1 MSIKNILVHV
11 SSDEK
16 EDFQLN
22 VAIELALKYGA
33 HLCGLYVIQRLNLPT
48 YAGAYIP
55 SGVLQAHEEAE
66 QERAEKVQAEFSA
79 MVDKAGCT
87 SEWHCVQGYSD
98 QQINLYGRYADLIV
112 VGQAEEHNVLSNEIS
127 VEDHILIDSARP
139 ILFVPYIGTS
149 LPIGKR
155 ILVAWNGSRE
165 AVRAISDAMPFLK
178 QAELVEVVSVSKSSE
193 QDDDSLTN
201 ICKFLKY
208 HNVNTEAHHVVSK
221 DISVAD
227 TLLSRSADHNIDLLV
242 MGAYG
247 HSRLREYI
255 FGGATHYM
263 LQHMTIPVLM
273 SH

>member
-1 MSIKNILVHV
+1 MSIKTILVHV
-11 SSDEK
+11 NSDE
-16 EDFQLN
+16 EENFQLN
-22 VAIELALKYGA
+22 AAIELALKYKA
-33 HLCGLYVIQRLNLPT
+33 HICGLYVIQRLNLPT

-55 SGVLQAHEEAE
+55 SGVLQAHEQAE
-66 QERAEKVQAEFSA
+66 QERAEKVQAEFNS
-79 MVDKAGCT
+79 MVEKSGCT

-98 QQINLYGRYADLIV
+98 QQINLYGRYSDLII

-155 ILVAWNGSRE
+155 ILVAWNGTRE
-165 AVRAISDAMPFLK
+165 AVRAISDAMPFLEK
-178 QAELVEVVSVSKSSE
+178 AEVVEVVSVSKSADH
-193 QDDDSLTN
+193 DDESLAN
-201 ICKFLKY
+201 ICTFLER
-208 HNVNTEAHHVVSK
+208 HNINTKASHVVSK

-227 TLLSRSADHNIDLLV
+227 TLLSRSADHNIDLMV